1 MTAPE
6 HFGRMSEGSRR
17 GLPYNRHYALNIIAH
32 RFAHSLLVAAA
43 LVGCATT
50 RTTTLANGVTVVN
63 GGPTPLDP
71 HGDVLRMLPPTA
83 TGWARFD
90 MARARASTHWP
101 ALTAVLTNEGVTQQL
116 ERFEAETGMN
126 PIDSD
131 RLAIGVYQ
139 SANSPSDSWTVIV
152 AQGGQ
157 LESTI
162 RAKWSRHN
170 ITMRQERVGSLVMHR
185 FGEETALAFLAPDVV
200 AVFSAAMAPR
210 LARQL
215 AGEEATNASENPI
228 YAPLWQQAGVP
239 PTGLLVA
246 AGDATPFANLT
257 AGLEH
262 PTPPIQQFVL
272 RAELTADQ
280 QLTVRVVGRARDA
293 ESAQRTTAELE
304 RVRREYGD
312 RFVVRLMGFGRL
324 LNQGITV
331 VSEGPYI
338 RLSADTTNDEIGR
351 IIRAISTA
359 EAFR

>member
-1 MTAPE
+1 MNA
-6 HFGRMSEGSRR
+6 
-17 GLPYNRHYALNIIAH
+17 HY
-32 RFAHSLLVAAA
+32 FAHSLLVAAT

-50 RTTTLANGVTVVN
+50 RNTTLANGVAVVN

-71 HGDVLRMLPPTA
+71 HGEVLRLLPPNA
-83 TGWARFD
+83 TGWARFE
-90 MARARASTHWP
+90 MARARASSHWP
-101 ALTAVLTNEGVTQQL
+101 SVTAVLTNEGVTQQL
-116 ERFEAETGMN
+116 DRFEAESGMN
-126 PIDSD
+126 PINSD

-157 LESTI
+157 LESTVRANWAQHNTTI
-162 RAKWSRHN
+162 RE
-170 ITMRQERVGSLVMHR
+170 ERVGSLLMHR
-185 FGEETALAFLAPDVV
+185 FGEDSALAFLAPDVV

-215 AGEEATNASENPI
+215 TGQEPSNASENPI

-239 PTGLLVA
+239 ASGLLVA

-262 PTPPIQQFVL
+262 PAPPMQQFVL

-280 QLTVRVVGRARDA
+280 QLTVRAVGRARDA
-293 ESAQRTTAELE
+293 ETAQRTTAELE

-338 RLSADTTNDEIGR
+338 RLSADTASDEIAR